1 MNLFSKALVVYKPV
15 NKCIKLSQQA
25 TTILRGR
32 EVDVDIVTIDDML
45 YRATQR
51 SGAKYDLVV
60 PIGGDGTFMRVA
72 KLYGV
77 GSLIL
82 PIPCGKRNAFYEH
95 ISQPLDELITRV
107 FNGEYYLEALPLFEV
122 CYRETC
128 LKFINDVVLV
138 STDLGKVSKYRVQVE
153 SETSTINIEF
163 EGDGVIVAS
172 SYGSGGHNMSAKG
185 PLVLPEHHSLVV
197 TPLNPLQLGIP
208 SLVVSSLSMIRAWS
222 KNPAVLYSDGDRLL
236 LLDEGSQVEVRHSY
250 KYVKV
255 VRFLDKRDVWRSA
268 IEPRLCTS

>member
-32 EVDVDIVTIDDML
+32 GVDIDIITIDDIL
-45 YRATQR
+45 YHATQQSR
-51 SGAKYDLVV
+51 AKYDLVV

-95 ISQPLDELITRV
+95 ISQPLDELIMRL
-107 FNGEYYLEALPLFEV
+107 FNGEYYLEAFPLFKV
-122 CYRETC
+122 CYRDVC

-153 SETSTINIEF
+153 SETSTIKVEF
-163 EGDGVIVAS
+163 EGDGVIIAS
-172 SYGSGGHNMSAKG
+172 SYGSSGHSMSARG
-185 PLVLPEHHSLVV
+185 PLVLPEHLSLVV

-208 SLVVSSLSMIRAWS
+208 SLVVSSLSIVRVWN
-222 KNPAVLYSDGDRLL
+222 KNPTVLYSDGDRLS
-236 LLDEGSQVEVRHSY
+236 LLDGGSQVEIKHSY
-250 KYVKV
+250 KYIKV

-268 IEPRLCTS
+268 IEPRLCTL

>member
-32 EVDVDIVTIDDML
+32 GVDIDIITIDDIL
-45 YRATQR
+45 YHATQQSR
-51 SGAKYDLVV
+51 AKYDLVV

-95 ISQPLDELITRV
+95 ISQPLDELIMRL
-107 FNGEYYLEALPLFEV
+107 FNGEYYLEAFPLFEV
-122 CYRETC
+122 CYRDVC

-153 SETSTINIEF
+153 SETSTIKVEF
-163 EGDGVIVAS
+163 EGDGVIIAS
-172 SYGSGGHNMSAKG
+172 SYGSSGHSMSARG
-185 PLVLPEHHSLVV
+185 PLVLPEHLSLVV

-208 SLVVSSLSMIRAWS
+208 SLVVSSLSIVRVWN
-222 KNPAVLYSDGDRLL
+222 KNPTVLYSDGDRLS
-236 LLDEGSQVEVRHSY
+236 LLDGGSQVEIKHSY
-250 KYVKV
+250 KYIKV

-268 IEPRLCTS
+268 IEPRLCTL